1 MKTQWLKICEDL
13 QNRLNPGTYK
23 VWVAP
28 LTADL
33 EGEGKIRLSAP
44 NGFVATWVRDRL
56 LNDISD
62 AASAI
67 FGRTME
73 ISVVAGNPPAKPSR
87 SVPGRPA
94 VSVEGEPAPS
104 RRPRAPNPP
113 PPVAAPSLL
122 SSAAEQLSLPITM
135 PVNQSVPHNWR
146 YAFDSFVVGPTN
158 DMAYAAARNMARSG
172 AAVDT
177 LFLSSGPGLGK
188 THLTQAVGQALCEA
202 SNRSNPKVEYL
213 TAEEFSSCFVQAL
226 QSRTVDRFKGRFRD
240 VDLLL
245 LEDVHFLQGK
255 EKMQDEVL
263 STIKS
268 LQEKGSRVVLTSSFA
283 PCELR
288 NVDNSLVSRFCS
300 GFLAGIEK
308 PDASTRRRILQEK
321 ARQNNAL
328 LSDTVVDVLTERLTG
343 DIRQLESCVHNLL
356 LKAKLLGCTI
366 SVEMAQEILAQY
378 SLDDP
383 FVDVDSIIRKV
394 CEGFGLSPEQ
404 LASRSRKQNLVV
416 ARNTI
421 FYLARKHTELS
432 LQDIGDKFS
441 RRHSTVLKGIA
452 SVERELRR
460 ESPLGR
466 QIAGTLALLER
477 RSVVLGNRG
486 RGKPFFRKAS
496 PFPCPASSRPFQRI
510 LTLSNPSWRGSGF
523 VNVFL
528 KRQGHPVGCPFALRR

>member
-94 VSVEGEPAPS
+94 VSVEGEPAPA
-104 RRPRAPNPP
+104 RRPRTAPAPR
-113 PPVAAPSLL
+113 PVAAPSLL

-202 SNRSNPKVEYL
+202 SNRSNPNVEYL

-356 LKAKLLGCTI
+356 LKAVFPYAALQELNDMGIFIHGKNGLGSPVCSQKGNSAGSTAKLKDAGFFHHMGKRGQKDRVRCKGKFFFILPNPEI
-366 SVEMAQEILAQY
+366 STGQAVKAFRFIHH
-378 SLDDP
+378 
-383 FVDVDSIIRKV
+383 FWR
-394 CEGFGLSPEQ
+394 
-404 LASRSRKQNLVV
+404 
-416 ARNTI
+416 
-421 FYLARKHTELS
+421 
-432 LQDIGDKFS
+432 
-441 RRHSTVLKGIA
+441 
-452 SVERELRR
+452 LRR
-460 ESPLGR
+460 
-466 QIAGTLALLER
+466 
-477 RSVVLGNRG
+477 
-486 RGKPFFRKAS
+486 FR
-496 PFPCPASSRPFQRI
+496 
-510 LTLSNPSWRGSGF
+510 PS
-523 VNVFL
+523 L
-528 KRQGHPVGCPFALRR
+528 P

>member
-1 MKTQWLKICEDL
+1 MKTQWLQICENL

-28 LTADL
+28 LAAEL
-33 EGEGKIRLSAP
+33 EGDRINLTAP

-56 LNDISD
+56 LNDIAD
-62 AASAI
+62 AAAEV
-67 FGRTME
+67 FGRAME
-73 ISVVAGNPPAKPSR
+73 INVIAGNPPAKSSSR
-87 SVPGRPA
+87 PARPA
-94 VSVEGEPAPS
+94 VTVEGEAPA
-104 RRPRAPNPP
+104 RRPRTAPR
-113 PPVAAPSLL
+113 PVAAPTLL
-122 SSAAEQLSLPITM
+122 SVGAEQLSLPITM
-135 PVNQSVPHNWR
+135 PVRQAVPHNWR
-146 YAFDSFVVGPTN
+146 YAFDTFVVGPTN
-158 DMAYAAARNMARSG
+158 DMAYAAARNMTRPG

-226 QSRTVDRFKGRFRD
+226 QSKSVDRFKGRFRE

-283 PCELR
+283 PCELG
-288 NVDNSLVSRFCS
+288 NVGNRLVSRLCS
-300 GFLAGIEK
+300 GFHAGIEK

-321 ARQNNAL
+321 AKQNNAP
-328 LSDTVVDVLTERLTG
+328 LSDSVVDMLSERLTG
-343 DIRQLESCVHNLL
+343 DIRQLESCIHNLL

-366 SVEMAQEILAQY
+366 SVEMAQEILSQY

-383 FVDVDSIIRKV
+383 LVDVDAIIRKV

-477 RSVVLGNRG
+477 R
-486 RGKPFFRKAS
+486 
-496 PFPCPASSRPFQRI
+496 
-510 LTLSNPSWRGSGF
+510 
-523 VNVFL
+523 
-528 KRQGHPVGCPFALRR
+528 

>member
-1 MKTQWLKICEDL
+1 MQTQWLKICENL
-13 QNRLNPGTYK
+13 QSRLNPGTYK

-28 LTADL
+28 LSADL
-33 EGEGKIRLSAP
+33 EGEDKIRLSAP

-56 LNDISD
+56 LGEIAD
-62 AASAI
+62 AAAEI
-67 FGRTME
+67 FGRKME
-73 ISVVAGNPPAKPSR
+73 ICVVAGNPPAKTSR
-87 SVPGRPA
+87 SAPQKPA
-94 VSVEGEPAPS
+94 LIVEGEPAPV
-104 RRPRAPNPP
+104 RRPRAV
-113 PPVAAPSLL
+113 PVPRPAVVAPT
-122 SSAAEQLSLPITM
+122 AEQLSLPITM
-135 PVNQSVPHNWR
+135 PVQQAVPHHWR
-146 YAFDSFVVGPTN
+146 YAFDSFVVGPAN
-158 DMAYAAARNMARSG
+158 QLACAAAKDMVRPG
-172 AAVDT
+172 ASVDT

-202 SNRSNPKVEYL
+202 SNRANPKVEYL
-213 TAEEFSSCFVQAL
+213 TAEEFSSCFVQAI

-300 GFLAGIEK
+300 GFLAGIDK
-308 PDASTRRRILQEK
+308 PDATMRRQILQEK
-321 ARQNNAL
+321 ARQNDAM
-328 LSDTVVDVLTERLTG
+328 LSDPVVEMLADRLTG

-366 SVEMAQEILAQY
+366 SVEMAQEILSQY

-383 FVDVDSIIRKV
+383 LVDVDAIIRKV

-404 LASRSRKQNLVV
+404 LTSRSRKQSLVV

-432 LQDIGDKFS
+432 LQDIGDRFS

-477 RSVVLGNRG
+477 R
-486 RGKPFFRKAS
+486 
-496 PFPCPASSRPFQRI
+496 
-510 LTLSNPSWRGSGF
+510 
-523 VNVFL
+523 
-528 KRQGHPVGCPFALRR
+528 

>member
-1 MKTQWLKICEDL
+1 MEKAGKEAVLQNVPTYQTNSERTLWETHHAPKSTDTADLLCHGTSQTLEESDMKTQWLKICENL

-28 LTADL
+28 LAAEL
-33 EGEGKIRLSAP
+33 EGEDRIRLSAP

-56 LNDISD
+56 LTDIAD
-62 AASAI
+62 AAAEI
-67 FGRTME
+67 FGRRMDV
-73 ISVVAGNPPAKPSR
+73 SVVAANPPAKSTSSASR
-87 SVPGRPA
+87 APQVA
-94 VSVEGEPAPS
+94 EGEPAS
-104 RRPRAPNPP
+104 ARRIRAVPVPR
-113 PPVAAPSLL
+113 PVAPS
-122 SSAAEQLSLPITM
+122 AEQLSLPITM
-135 PVNQSVPHNWR
+135 PACQLMTHHWR
-146 YAFDSFVVGPTN
+146 YSFDGFVVGPTN
-158 DMAYAAARNMARSG
+158 QLACAAARDMARSQ
-172 AAVDT
+172 ASVDT

-188 THLTQAVGQALCEA
+188 THLTQAVGQALCES

-213 TAEEFSSCFVQAL
+213 TAEEFSSCFVQAI

-240 VDLLL
+240 ADLLL

-263 STIKS
+263 STIKA

-288 NVDNSLVSRFCS
+288 NVDDSLVSRFCS

-321 ARQNNAL
+321 ARQNDAV
-328 LSDTVVDVLTERLTG
+328 LSDSVVDMLAERLTG

-366 SVEMAQEILAQY
+366 SVEMAQEILSQY

-383 FVDVDSIIRKV
+383 LVDVDAIIRKV
-394 CEGFGLSPEQ
+394 CEGFGLLPEQ
-404 LASRSRKQNLVV
+404 LVSRSRKQNLVV

-432 LQDIGDKFS
+432 LQDIGDRFS

-452 SVERELRR
+452 AVERELRR

-477 RSVVLGNRG
+477 R
-486 RGKPFFRKAS
+486 
-496 PFPCPASSRPFQRI
+496 
-510 LTLSNPSWRGSGF
+510 
-523 VNVFL
+523 
-528 KRQGHPVGCPFALRR
+528 

>member
-1 MKTQWLKICEDL
+1 MKTQWLQICENL

-28 LTADL
+28 LAAEL
-33 EGEGKIRLSAP
+33 EGDAVRLTAP

-56 LNDISD
+56 LGEISD
-62 AASAI
+62 AAAEV
-67 FGRTME
+67 FGRAMNV
-73 ISVVAGNPPAKPSR
+73 SVEAGNPPAKAPR
-87 SVPGRPA
+87 AVPTRPA
-94 VSVEGEPAPS
+94 AEGEPRRAKPRPAP
-104 RRPRAPNPP
+104 APT
-113 PPVAAPSLL
+113 LL
-122 SSAAEQLSLPITM
+122 TEQLSLPITM
-135 PVNQSVPHNWR
+135 PVRQAHHWR
-146 YAFDSFVVGPTN
+146 YGFDTFVVGPTN
-158 DMAYAAARNMARSG
+158 DMAYAAARNMTRVG

-321 ARQNNAL
+321 AKINNAPL
-328 LSDTVVDVLTERLTG
+328 ADSVVDLLADRLTG
-343 DIRQLESCVHNLL
+343 DIRQLESCIHNLL

-366 SVEMAQEILAQY
+366 SVEMAQEILSQY
-378 SLDDP
+378 SMDDP
-383 FVDVDSIIRKV
+383 FLDVNAIIRKV

-421 FYLARKHTELS
+421 FYLARKHTDLS

-477 RSVVLGNRG
+477 G
-486 RGKPFFRKAS
+486 
-496 PFPCPASSRPFQRI
+496 
-510 LTLSNPSWRGSGF
+510 
-523 VNVFL
+523 
-528 KRQGHPVGCPFALRR
+528 

>member
-94 VSVEGEPAPS
+94 VSVEGEPAPA
-104 RRPRAPNPP
+104 RRPRTAPAPR
-113 PPVAAPSLL
+113 PVAAPSLL
-122 SSAAEQLSLPITM
+122 SSAAEQLSLPLTM
-135 PVNQSVPHNWR
+135 PVNPSVPHNWR

-477 RSVVLGNRG
+477 R
-486 RGKPFFRKAS
+486 
-496 PFPCPASSRPFQRI
+496 
-510 LTLSNPSWRGSGF
+510 
-523 VNVFL
+523 
-528 KRQGHPVGCPFALRR
+528 

>member
-1 MKTQWLKICEDL
+1 MKTQWLQICENL

-28 LTADL
+28 LAAEL
-33 EGEGKIRLSAP
+33 EGDRINLTAP

-56 LNDISD
+56 LNDIAD
-62 AASAI
+62 AAAEV
-67 FGRTME
+67 FGRAME
-73 ISVVAGNPPAKPSR
+73 INVIAGTPPAKSSSR
-87 SVPGRPA
+87 PARPA
-94 VSVEGEPAPS
+94 VTVEGEAPA
-104 RRPRAPNPP
+104 RRPRTAPR
-113 PPVAAPSLL
+113 PVAAPTLL
-122 SSAAEQLSLPITM
+122 SVGAEQLSLPITM
-135 PVNQSVPHNWR
+135 PVRQAVPHNWR
-146 YAFDSFVVGPTN
+146 YAFDTFVVGPTN
-158 DMAYAAARNMARSG
+158 DMAYAAARNMTRPG

-177 LFLSSGPGLGK
+177 LFLSSWPGLGK
-188 THLTQAVGQALCEA
+188 THLTKAVGQALCEA

-226 QSRTVDRFKGRFRD
+226 QSKSVDRFKGRFRE

-321 ARQNNAL
+321 AKQNNAP
-328 LSDTVVDVLTERLTG
+328 LSDSVVDMLSERLTG
-343 DIRQLESCVHNLL
+343 DIRQLESCIHNLL

-366 SVEMAQEILAQY
+366 SVEMAQEILSQY

-383 FVDVDSIIRKV
+383 LVDVDAIIRKV

-477 RSVVLGNRG
+477 R
-486 RGKPFFRKAS
+486 
-496 PFPCPASSRPFQRI
+496 
-510 LTLSNPSWRGSGF
+510 
-523 VNVFL
+523 
-528 KRQGHPVGCPFALRR
+528 

>member
-1 MKTQWLKICEDL
+1 MSPKGKENIGEVAVL
-13 QNRLNPGTYK
+13 QKGLSLRVTFLSSFVGSLLRPDGQKLRESALSQDKSNARRIGYENSVAQNLWLNPGTYK

-104 RRPRAPNPP
+104 RRPRTAPAPR
-113 PPVAAPSLL
+113 PVAAPSLL

-188 THLTQAVGQALCEA
+188 THITQAVGQALCEA

-477 RSVVLGNRG
+477 R
-486 RGKPFFRKAS
+486 
-496 PFPCPASSRPFQRI
+496 
-510 LTLSNPSWRGSGF
+510 
-523 VNVFL
+523 
-528 KRQGHPVGCPFALRR
+528 

>member
-1 MKTQWLKICEDL
+1 MKTQWLQICENL

-28 LTADL
+28 LAATL
-33 EGEGKIRLSAP
+33 EGDVIRLAAP
-44 NGFVATWVRDRL
+44 KGFVATWVRDRL
-56 LNDISD
+56 LGEIAE
-62 AASAI
+62 AAADV
-67 FGRTME
+67 FGRAME
-73 ISVVAGNPPAKPSR
+73 VTVEAGNPPAKTPR
-87 SVPGRPA
+87 TAPARPA
-94 VSVEGEPAPS
+94 ADGEA
-104 RRPRAPNPP
+104 RRARAPRPA
-113 PPVAAPSLL
+113 AAPPLVT
-122 SSAAEQLSLPITM
+122 SAAEQLSLPITM
-135 PVNQSVPHNWR
+135 PARQTHHWR
-146 YAFDSFVVGPTN
+146 YGFDTFVVGPTN
-158 DMAYAAARNMARSG
+158 DMAYAAARNMTRSG

-321 ARQNNAL
+321 AKLNNAP
-328 LSDTVVDVLTERLTG
+328 LSDSVVDLLADRLTG

-383 FVDVDSIIRKV
+383 FLDVDAIIRKV

-421 FYLARKHTELS
+421 FYLARKHTDLS

-466 QIAGTLALLER
+466 QIAGTLAMLER
-477 RSVVLGNRG
+477 G
-486 RGKPFFRKAS
+486 
-496 PFPCPASSRPFQRI
+496 
-510 LTLSNPSWRGSGF
+510 
-523 VNVFL
+523 
-528 KRQGHPVGCPFALRR
+528 